1 MKNISSPYTIDS
13 ARVIVC
19 AGTFSI
25 QPWVG
30 QSTVLE
36 SGGELNLGVIASII
50 SMKPFEEL

>member
-1 MKNISSPYTIDS
+1 MKNISNPYTIDS
-13 ARVIVC
+13 ARAIVC

-36 SGGELNLGVIASII
+36 SGGELNLGAITSILT
-50 SMKPFEEL
+50 MKPFEEL